1 MHAYLPKVFCFVD
14 DFNKDYIKNLDKKIA
29 IIFRNYDQKHS
40 PILLKQLIKFCKK
53 IRKKVFLANDIKSSL
68 TLGFDGV
75 YIPSFNKTIYV
86 KNLTKIN
93 NFIVLGSAHNVKE
106 VKEKEKQGVELI
118 FLSPIFNVKKSK
130 KNLGINRFN
139 LIANTSKSK
148 IIALGGVTNSNI
160 KKMKIL
166 RAYGFASISL
176 FKKKAPING
185 ALFKYLYNNT

>member
-1 MHAYLPKVFCFVD
+1 M
-14 DFNKDYIKNLDKKIA
+14 
-29 IIFRNYDQKHS
+29 
-40 PILLKQLIKFCKK
+40 
-53 IRKKVFLANDIKSSL
+53 ANDIKSSL

-176 FKKKAPING
+176 FKKRPQ
-185 ALFKYLYNNT
+185 